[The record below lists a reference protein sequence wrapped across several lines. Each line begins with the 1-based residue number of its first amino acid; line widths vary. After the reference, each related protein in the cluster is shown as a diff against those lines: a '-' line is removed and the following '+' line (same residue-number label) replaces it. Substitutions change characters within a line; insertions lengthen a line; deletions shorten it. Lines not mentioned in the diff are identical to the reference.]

1 VACAGAAFVY
11 EGEVDG
17 PVPPVLGPAA
27 ILDYRTR
34 GEECVGVNPT
44 HTLLALLAASSLWIA
59 CGAESAPIQA
69 GGPVA
74 EWPSYANDPGGMRY
88 SPLDE
93 INRDNVSQLK
103 VAWIYHTGDVSNGE
117 HGGSKSGFENTPIV
131 VDGTMYISTPFCR
144 VVALD
149 PETGAEKW
157 SYDPRVDTHTIYSEG
172 LINRGVSSW
181 LDPDRKPGE
190 PCHRRIFI
198 GTIDARLIALDAANG
213 KLCTDFGADGQVDL
227 KQGVGETLDNYG
239 GKTPVRIYEETSPP
253 AIIDD
258 LVIVGSGIGD
268 NARVDMPSGVVRAFD
283 ARTGTVRWSWNPI
296 PDDPAEPAYKTWSHE
311 IPKTGAANTWAPI
324 SVDPAR
330 ELVFLPVSSASPD
343 YYGGKRLGSDLYS
356 DAVVALHAKDGK
368 LAWYFQTTHHDLW
381 DYDNPA
387 MPLLCAL
394 RRDGAEV
401 PAVVQGTKR
410 GSLFVLNRESGE
422 PIFGV
427 DERAVPQTDVAGEQT
442 SPTQPFPVL
451 PPPLIP
457 QSLGADEAW
466 GITFWDRGRCRKRM
480 AGLRNEGIYTP
491 PSIGGSLVIPGN
503 TGGMNWSGAAFDP
516 VRQLLVTNVNN
527 LPAEVHLIPRAELQA
542 QIETARSRGLD
553 LEIAPQTGTP
563 YAMSRVFIRSPLGLP
578 CNPPP
583 WGSLVAVDLATG
595 QIRWSV
601 PLGDLSEALPIP
613 LPRTGWGFPSLG
625 GATVTAGGLVFI
637 AGALLDPHL
646 RAFDLESG
654 KTLWSARLPAPGNA
668 TPMTYRVRPNGKQY
682 VVIAAGGHAKAG
694 DKRADSLVAFA
705 LP

>member
-1 VACAGAAFVY
+1 VPMDQLRPWFMLVVAS
-11 EGEVDG
+11 
-17 PVPPVLGPAA
+17 
-27 ILDYRTR
+27 
-34 GEECVGVNPT
+34 
-44 HTLLALLAASSLWIA
+44 TLIA
-59 CGAESAPIQA
+59 CGADTAFQSN
-69 GGPVA
+69 GPVA
-74 EWPSYANDPGGMRY
+74 DWPSYANDPGGMRY

-93 INRDNVSQLK
+93 INRGNVSQLK

-117 HGGSKSGFENTPIV
+117 QGGSKSGFENTPIV

-157 SYDPRVDTHTIYSEG
+157 SYDPKIDIHALYADG

-181 LDPDRKPGE
+181 LDPDREPGQ

-198 GTIDARLIALDAANG
+198 GTIDARLIALDAATG
-213 KLCTDFGADGQVDL
+213 QLCTDFGGGGVVDL
-227 KQGVGETLDNYG
+227 KQGMGETEDNYG

-268 NARVDMPSGVVRAFD
+268 NARADMPSGVVRAFD
-283 ARTGTVRWSWNPI
+283 ARSGAVRWSWNPI
-296 PDDPAEPAYKTWSHE
+296 PDDPSDPAYTSWSHE
-311 IPKTGAANTWAPI
+311 TLKAGAANTWAPI

-330 ELVFLPVSSASPD
+330 SLVFLPVSSASPD
-343 YYGGKRLGSDLYS
+343 YYGGERLGADVYS
-356 DAVVALHAKDGK
+356 DSLVALHSNNGT

-387 MPLLCAL
+387 MPLLYTL
-394 RRDGAEV
+394 RREGAEM
-401 PAVVQGTKR
+401 PIVVQPTKR
-410 GSLFVLNRESGE
+410 GSLFVLNRENGR
-422 PIFGV
+422 PVFGV
-427 DERAVPQTDVAGEQT
+427 VERAVPQTDVAGEQT

-457 QSLGADEAW
+457 QSLSADEAW
-466 GITFWDRGRCRKRM
+466 GITPWDRSRCRERM

-491 PSIGGSLVIPGN
+491 PSVGGSLLIPGN
-503 TGGMNWSGAAFDP
+503 VGGMNWSGAAVDP

-527 LPAEVHLIPRAELQA
+527 IPAEVHLIARAELPA
-542 QIETARSRGLD
+542 EIESARSRGIN
-553 LEIAPQTGTP
+553 LEIAPQAGTP
-563 YAMSRVFIRSPLGLP
+563 YAMSRLFVRSPLGLP

-583 WGSLVAVDLATG
+583 WGSLVAVDLPSG
-595 QIRWSV
+595 RIQWSV
-601 PLGDLSEALPIP
+601 PLGDASEVLPIP
-613 LPRTGWGFPSLG
+613 FPSLDWGVPSLG

-646 RAFDLESG
+646 RAFDIESG
-654 KTLWSARLPAPGNA
+654 KLLWSVRLPAPGNA
-668 TPMTYRVRPNGKQY
+668 TPMTYRVRSNGKQY
-682 VVIAAGGHAKAG
+682 VVIAAGGHAKVDG
-694 DKRADSLVAFA
+694 KRADTLVAFA